1 MVFYGIICEFQFFKV
16 IFISYFGYILVF
28 QVDVQKFGKLIDFCY
43 WILEVEE
50 KNIVEIVD
58 KCSFKK
64 LKFVNDI
71 IKDYFILDIGEKFI
85 VEKIKEFMYRKGKVV
100 LILKQ

>member
-1 MVFYGIICEFQFFKV
+1 MNINLKDE
-16 IFISYFGYILVF
+16 
-28 QVDVQKFGKLIDFCY
+28 D
-43 WILEVEE
+43 
-50 KNIVEIVD
+50 IVEIVD

-85 VEKIKEFMYRKGKVV
+85 GEKIKEFMYRKGKVV
-100 LILKQ
+100 LILK